1 MTKKK
6 RDTINTKK
14 NVYPSSL
21 SNLSNI
27 KSIKN
32 AIPIFNQPINTHFV
46 LNVSYMSSKWVK
58 ITTNQYEK

>member
-6 RDTINTKK
+6 RETINTKK
-14 NVYPSSL
+14 NVYPSS
-21 SNLSNI
+21 SHLSNI